1 MVAPSSILY
10 KVSIVLFHKYAR
22 ENFAVTNCMSH
33 FSMFIPTKSDVK
45 LANGNMGHAQV
56 IGIIFCCFPNRT
68 IIYPVVPVYHYQGNP
83 YNTNS
88 LGGLK
93 FYVVLLTV
101 PLCIQWE
108 QLISFQAYTN

>member
-1 MVAPSSILY
+1 MVAPPSKLY
-10 KVSIVLFHKYAR
+10 TLSTVLFHKNGGA
-22 ENFAVTNCMSH
+22 NVAVKILLSH
-33 FSMFIPTKSDVK
+33 FSMFIPTKATVK
-45 LANGNMGHAQV
+45 LDNRTIVNFQV

-93 FYVVLLTV
+93 FYVG
-101 PLCIQWE
+101 
-108 QLISFQAYTN
+108 FQKVAYENI